1 MGHQHLPTVNF
12 RRATQKDPVPLHP
25 PFPAPLSPFPPAH
38 TGFPG
43 TGDCHF
49 IDHICLCLS
58 CSLALR
64 KPVLYEHRCLQTR
77 LRSENF
83 HRATA
88 NFHTLTKWP
97 QEPLS
102 GLCVPSQWPSL
113 PTLTQPNR
121 TSGWNM
127 GMPRSQILISENWA
141 LETAGGLCLF
151 LPPASCVRLWWLAL
165 VAVHVT
171 VIRTPAPKACED
183 SNQMT

>member
-38 TGFPG
+38 TGFPW

-49 IDHICLCLS
+49 IDHICLYLS

-88 NFHTLTKWP
+88 NHPNKMATGTAFWP
-97 QEPLS
+97 LCPFSVTIATHLNSTQQDQRMKHGNAKVPNSDLWKLGS
-102 GLCVPSQWPSL
+102 GDGWGLVSVSATGQLCEVMVTGLGS
-113 PTLTQPNR
+113 R
-121 TSGWNM
+121 
-127 GMPRSQILISENWA
+127 PR
-141 LETAGGLCLF
+141 
-151 LPPASCVRLWWLAL
+151 
-165 VAVHVT
+165 
-171 VIRTPAPKACED
+171 D
-183 SNQMT
+183 SNKDTCTQGLRG